1 VQKVCRQ
8 NGLETIRGVEMSC
21 YDYDVHKKVHV
32 VGLGLNNHP
41 YHVEKLCQKTLQC
54 RDEYHHELIKILN
67 QKGLNITYEDAKE
80 YAPYNIVFK
89 MHLFLAIVH
98 KYPEYNDINKYR
110 ELFMS
115 ETSLDVDSKM
125 GYIDIKEGIRQFVRM
140 EELLLLPILV
150 NIKIM
155 MKLKNMSAM
164 AYRELK
170 YHILVWNLK
179 IIL

>member
-1 VQKVCRQ
+1 
-8 NGLETIRGVEMSC
+8 MS
-21 YDYDVHKKVHV
+21 
-32 VGLGLNNHP
+32 
-41 YHVEKLCQKTLQC
+41 KTLQC

-125 GYIDIKEGIRQFVRM
+125 GYIDIKEGIKAIREDGGIV
-140 EELLLLPILV
+140 LLPILV